1 MRREPWKYAGK
12 PKFDPKTGRSLYRST
27 ELFINQLKQHMR
39 YVGDKPET
47 RKLFLKRVLIQLP
60 YCLAKLYDR
69 IEYGGM
75 ETIQELEQE
84 LRNNEEQLIQVCS
97 YSIGADE
104 KPYLIIWTR

>member
-12 PKFDPKTGRSLYRST
+12 PKFDPKTGRNLYRSI

-39 YVGDKPET
+39 YVGNKPET
-47 RKLFLKRVLIQLP
+47 RKLFLKCAVIQLP

-75 ETIQELEQE
+75 ETI
-84 LRNNEEQLIQVCS
+84 
-97 YSIGADE
+97 
-104 KPYLIIWTR
+104 